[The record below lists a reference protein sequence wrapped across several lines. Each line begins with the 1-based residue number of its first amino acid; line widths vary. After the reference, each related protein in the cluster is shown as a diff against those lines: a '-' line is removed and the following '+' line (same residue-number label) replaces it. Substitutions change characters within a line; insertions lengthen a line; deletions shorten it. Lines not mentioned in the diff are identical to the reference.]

1 MTIVIIKDGDAV
13 TSTTAIAAGT
23 ENEHASVIALV
34 RKYQADLGEFGR
46 VRFEVDPFETA
57 GGMQTREIA
66 LLTEPQST
74 LLLTYM
80 RNTDIVRAFK
90 KKLVREFW
98 EMVQQRNQSG
108 TSLPADYIGALEHL
122 LASKRAEQLAT
133 KANAGKF
140 LGLPGYAT
148 GGLINGPG
156 TGTSDS
162 IFARLSNGEYVMSA
176 DAVRMF
182 GTGVLDQM
190 NAGLIPAFATGGGI
204 GETGPQLEVTGP
216 SRIFNANQTA
226 SMLRGGGDSSAT
238 AEEVR
243 ALRRDME
250 SNATYMAKLTKVV
263 ADGIDTLVN
272 SGVQI
277 NGTVETKAVA

>member
-34 RKYQADLGEFGR
+34 RKYQGDLGEFGR
-46 VRFEVDPFETA
+46 VRFEVEPFETA

-98 EMVQQRNQSG
+98 ELVQQRNQSG

-122 LASKRAEQLAT
+122 LASKRAEQLAIEERDNAVAT
-133 KANAGKF
+133 KAEIGSRREATAMATASAAVRQVQKLKDD
-140 LGLPGYAT
+140 LGLGTRQAAILAVEKAVGRKFGVSGYV
-148 GGLINGPG
+148 P
-156 TGTSDS
+156 
-162 IFARLSNGEYVMSA
+162 
-176 DAVRMF
+176 
-182 GTGVLDQM
+182 
-190 NAGLIPAFATGGGI
+190 
-204 GETGPQLEVTGP
+204 
-216 SRIFNANQTA
+216 
-226 SMLRGGGDSSAT
+226 
-238 AEEVR
+238 
-243 ALRRDME
+243 LRRWCKE
-250 SNATYMAKLTKVV
+250 RGITAPKVFHPTYGFVRCWPAGAWMDAYQIDLADLFG
-263 ADGIDTLVN
+263 ADGE
-272 SGVQI
+272 Q
-277 NGTVETKAVA
+277 A